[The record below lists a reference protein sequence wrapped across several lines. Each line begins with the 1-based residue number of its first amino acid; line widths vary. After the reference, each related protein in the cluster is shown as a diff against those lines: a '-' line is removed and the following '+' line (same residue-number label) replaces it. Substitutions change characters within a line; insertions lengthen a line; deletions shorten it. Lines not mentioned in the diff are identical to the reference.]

1 MLKIAICDDDENILD
16 ISYNILSKEF
26 NDCLI
31 KKFNDSNKLLDKVK
45 EYNFFD
51 IYILDIEMPKVS
63 GVEMIKEIQK
73 YQHNAIVI
81 FLTGYMEYAVEA
93 YEFGLFRYIMK
104 NSMQEKLIK
113 YVYEAIKMIDL
124 DEGFLLLKREKQQ
137 FKIKYKDIIYINK
150 DLNDAVFHTNMGNF
164 VEHKKTLTE
173 IMENLKSDK
182 FQFIEKGF
190 VVNIAFVDCINEN
203 NLVLTDGSILPVS
216 RRKKSDLKNC
226 IMKYWRDK
234 L

>member
-1 MLKIAICDDDENILD
+1 MLKIDICDDDENILD

-150 DLNDAVFHTNMGNF
+150 DF
-164 VEHKKTLTE
+164 
-173 IMENLKSDK
+173 MENLKSDK

-190 VVNIAFVDCINEN
+190 IVNIAFVDCINEN